1 MQHQKDP
8 DEVPVRVTLPT
19 VRYVARFYVWGLFI
33 LGLIGGF
40 FLAKT
45 HLDFISLNV
54 ALFTVAFALNEML
67 TRRL

>member
-1 MQHQKDP
+1 M
-8 DEVPVRVTLPT
+8 RVTLPT
-19 VRYVARFYVWGLFI
+19 IRYVARFYVWVLFV
-33 LGLIGGF
+33 LGLVGGF

-54 ALFTVAFALNEML
+54 ALFTVAFAFNEML